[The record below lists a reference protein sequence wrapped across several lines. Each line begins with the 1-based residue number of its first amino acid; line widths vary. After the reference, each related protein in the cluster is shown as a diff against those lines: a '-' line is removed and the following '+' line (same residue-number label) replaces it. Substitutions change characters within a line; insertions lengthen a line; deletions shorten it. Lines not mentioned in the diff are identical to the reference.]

1 MHILECYIESGGFDY
16 QLIKG
21 GISVYTWN
29 LGRAFRE
36 QGHKVSILTAAHGR
50 LDYLRANYSVE
61 ELPYCRRYR
70 LPLALDPRVWS
81 TFPERTELEL
91 ETRAYRLHHQGID
104 LYFLCNS
111 LLDRYSDTFYP
122 PYESKGK
129 DLGFFK
135 PLAFQVDMVWF
146 IREFFGDEPLTIHAH
161 EPFYQYL
168 LPLAFKDDEHKR
180 MVSTVQ
186 SNMPINK
193 KVYRPELEAVLDLLD
208 VSVELQTFEDPPLAD
223 DFARCLVQYMP
234 QTHLHYA
241 YPDDYV
247 ALYSLLLEY
256 SDAIDFLSA
265 GHLALYTEFADT
277 AFRALF
283 RRLRVHELSQQ
294 HHHKMFVGWC
304 AISDQWH
311 AADFAQFTRDESLRE
326 FGLDPSLPTF
336 FHNARYA
343 VHHKGQNEL
352 VQAAR
357 NLLEQGVRCNFILR
371 CLSGNGIADPAY
383 HALAADFSSQV
394 HLEWSNRPERDLM
407 KMAAASDFC
416 VFPSKFE
423 MDTFLIAQ
431 GEAMLAGC
439 VPIASKQL
447 GMMHWRHSEAFCDG
461 EEQCTGFEVLRS
473 FLANDEQLTAS
484 LEHAIRQAVSLFAD
498 AAEYAQRAARAG
510 RRAQDFTWQRSAAA
524 HLGVMQALWQHP
536 RDLRG
541 RHEPLGPL
549 GPPAAASA
557 VAAAA
562 PGAAT
567 SANIADDAWR
577 ASGELVQ
584 LRTWA
589 PGRADLPTL
598 LDRYLNDERHLEY
611 RWRAAVRVDA
621 FTELVS
627 GTFDRRTMIRQG
639 ESFTAR
645 WPHLP
650 ITRPVFLLVTL
661 ADGSQFWDGSH
672 SEVSQ
677 VPDA

>member
-29 LGRAFRE
+29 LGRAFRA
-36 QGHKVSILTAAHGR
+36 QGHKVSVLTAAHGR
-50 LDYLRANYSVE
+50 LDYLRANYAVE
-61 ELPYCRRYR
+61 ALPYRRRYQ
-70 LPLALDPRVWS
+70 LPLALDPRLWR
-81 TFPERTELEL
+81 TFPERVDVEL
-91 ETRAYRLHHQGID
+91 ETRAYRIHHEGLD

-122 PYESKGK
+122 PYESKGS

-135 PLAFQVDMVWF
+135 PLAFQVDMVLF
-146 IREFFGDEPLTIHAH
+146 IREFFAAEPLTIHAH

-168 LPLAFKDDEHKR
+168 LPLAFKDDAHKR
-180 MVSTVQ
+180 VVSTVQ

-208 VSVELQTFEDPPLAD
+208 ASVDLPTFEDPPLQD

-241 YPDDYV
+241 YPEDYV
-247 ALYSLLLEY
+247 ALYALILEY
-256 SDAIDFLSA
+256 SDAVDFLSA
-265 GHLALYTEFADT
+265 GHLELYTEFADT

-283 RRLRVHELSQQ
+283 RRLRVHQLSRR
-294 HHHKMFVGWC
+294 HRPKMFVGWC
-304 AISDQWH
+304 AISDHWH
-311 AADFAQFTRDESLRE
+311 QQDFTQHPRDQVLQEL
-326 FGLDPSLPTF
+326 GLDPALPTF

-352 VQAAR
+352 VEAAR
-357 NLLEQGVRCNFILR
+357 RLLEGGARCNFLLR
-371 CLSGNGIADPAY
+371 CLSGNGIPDPAY
-383 HALAADFSSQV
+383 HALAARFPTQV
-394 HLEWSNRPERDLM
+394 HLEWSNRPEQDLV
-407 KMAAASDFC
+407 KMAAAADFC

-447 GMMHWRHSEAFCDG
+447 GMKHWRHSPAFCEG
-461 EEQCTGFEVLRS
+461 EAECTGFEVLRS
-473 FLANDEQLTAS
+473 FLANDEQLTSS
-484 LEHAIRQAVSLFAD
+484 LEAALGQALALFAD
-498 AAEYAQRAARAG
+498 PAAYAQRAAQAR
-510 RRAQDFTWQRSAAA
+510 RRAQEFTWQRSASA
-524 HLGVMQALWQHP
+524 HLQVMEALWQRP

-541 RHEPLGPL
+541 DD
-549 GPPAAASA
+549 
-557 VAAAA
+557 
-562 PGAAT
+562 AAT
-567 SANIADDAWR
+567 VPSADAPADAPWA
-577 ASGELVQ
+577 ASGELVH

-589 PGRADLPTL
+589 PGRADLPGL
-598 LDRYLNDERHLEY
+598 LDRYLDDERRLEY
-611 RWRAAVRVDA
+611 RWPAAVRVDA
-621 FTELVS
+621 FTELAS
-627 GTFDRRTMIRQG
+627 GTFDRQLMARQG
-639 ESFTAR
+639 DAFTAR
-645 WPHLP
+645 WPQLP

-672 SEVSQ
+672 SAVSEVR
-677 VPDA
+677 DA